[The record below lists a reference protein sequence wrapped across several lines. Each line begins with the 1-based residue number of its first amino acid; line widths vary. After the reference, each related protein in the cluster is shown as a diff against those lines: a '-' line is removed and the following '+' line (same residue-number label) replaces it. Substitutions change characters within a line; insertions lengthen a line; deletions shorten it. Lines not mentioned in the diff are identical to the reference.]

1 MASFGCAAL
10 NVALAVRVLASWRSL
25 KWDLD
30 SESDALRVDAVKL
43 VWGLLALYFAS
54 AATAS
59 VIGFIGIA
67 KVRVRPRKSYVT
79 PLTASPSTTEHTQLC
94 SLLPGLL
101 NSRLCIHASVGVHHE
116 LRVV

>member
-1 MASFGCAAL
+1 MRSPLRTVSLVASLGGAVL
-10 NVALAVRVLASWRSL
+10 NATLAIWVLASWRSL

-59 VIGFIGIA
+59 VIGFVGVA
-67 KVRVRPRKSYVT
+67 RVRPRLPVT
-79 PLTASPSTTEHTQLC
+79 SS
-94 SLLPGLL
+94 
-101 NSRLCIHASVGVHHE
+101 SVSHQWCA
-116 LRVV
+116 L

>member
-1 MASFGCAAL
+1 MHSAFRTISLVASFGCAAL
-10 NVALAVRVLASWRSL
+10 NIALAVRVLASWRSL

-67 KVRVRPRKSYVT
+67 KVCVGPC
-79 PLTASPSTTEHTQLC
+79 ASPCHTAHESPSC
-94 SLLPGLL
+94 RTYSA
-101 NSRLCIHASVGVHHE
+101 IFASSVIIQ
-116 LRVV
+116 